1 MSNIKNVIK
10 KVFNQK
16 KEESWLFGAKKEGKD
31 NEWGNPIAS
40 YTITFESNESQLESI
55 YYWLLDFIEDGGWE
69 TKKIVDNFMSSPGSG
84 HFAEMGQR
92 LTRLQEEGMK
102 ILGALNQVI
111 KSVLNLIYDLKEFEI
126 RLKIYDDAK
135 SEDKKIR
142 ESGILGLKQIWLD
155 NVDVKRGR
163 GSIHGMSQEMG
174 FTTIRE
180 AFMIANSIDD
190 LKKMNRK
197 FEKEWEIGEGIIN
210 DQVMRILIP
219 RISEFLKWGDYSE
232 KELRKRMSIE
242 KNYLKSQ
249 VETIKLYSQWLKPYL
264 KSAEQL
270 RQKGFD
276 NNSALVNAFSTS
288 MFELELFAKNPKGEE
303 VPNKFGDYNLK
314 RKYYPCIVIN
324 MGYRGHVSQKVTQ
337 RGDYGFAVGG
347 RIDITF
353 DAYAINSEELKF
365 IEEELVKE
373 DVEESMQF
381 SSDMAQEALKELK
394 EDLDYF
400 LKNED
405 EKKKDDE
412 KMIKKKKSEEIDPFK
427 AIFNLFRGKTKKE
440 KSKEPEKIED
450 LKKDNFI
457 EQEVRV
463 AAANTA
469 ADFLYAVYDVYKKS
483 HGMASTPEPLENQN
497 EDLTKEPKAK
507 FKDIFRGREGNW

>member
-1 MSNIKNVIK
+1 
-10 KVFNQK
+10 
-16 KEESWLFGAKKEGKD
+16 
-31 NEWGNPIAS
+31 
-40 YTITFESNESQLESI
+40 
-55 YYWLLDFIEDGGWE
+55 
-69 TKKIVDNFMSSPGSG
+69 MSSPGSG

-405 EKKKDDE
+405 EKKKDD
-412 KMIKKKKSEEIDPFK
+412 I
-427 AIFNLFRGKTKKE
+427 
-440 KSKEPEKIED
+440 
-450 LKKDNFI
+450 
-457 EQEVRV
+457 
-463 AAANTA
+463 
-469 ADFLYAVYDVYKKS
+469 
-483 HGMASTPEPLENQN
+483 
-497 EDLTKEPKAK
+497 
-507 FKDIFRGREGNW
+507 

>member
-1 MSNIKNVIK
+1 MNNIKNVIK

-16 KEESWLFGAKKEGKD
+16 KKESWLFGAKKEEKD

-174 FTTIRE
+174 FTKIRE

-232 KELRKRMSIE
+232 KELRKRMSI
-242 KNYLKSQ
+242 
-249 VETIKLYSQWLKPYL
+249 
-264 KSAEQL
+264 
-270 RQKGFD
+270 
-276 NNSALVNAFSTS
+276 
-288 MFELELFAKNPKGEE
+288 
-303 VPNKFGDYNLK
+303 
-314 RKYYPCIVIN
+314 
-324 MGYRGHVSQKVTQ
+324 
-337 RGDYGFAVGG
+337 
-347 RIDITF
+347 
-353 DAYAINSEELKF
+353 
-365 IEEELVKE
+365 
-373 DVEESMQF
+373 
-381 SSDMAQEALKELK
+381 
-394 EDLDYF
+394 
-400 LKNED
+400 
-405 EKKKDDE
+405 
-412 KMIKKKKSEEIDPFK
+412 
-427 AIFNLFRGKTKKE
+427 
-440 KSKEPEKIED
+440 
-450 LKKDNFI
+450 
-457 EQEVRV
+457 
-463 AAANTA
+463 
-469 ADFLYAVYDVYKKS
+469 
-483 HGMASTPEPLENQN
+483 
-497 EDLTKEPKAK
+497 
-507 FKDIFRGREGNW
+507 